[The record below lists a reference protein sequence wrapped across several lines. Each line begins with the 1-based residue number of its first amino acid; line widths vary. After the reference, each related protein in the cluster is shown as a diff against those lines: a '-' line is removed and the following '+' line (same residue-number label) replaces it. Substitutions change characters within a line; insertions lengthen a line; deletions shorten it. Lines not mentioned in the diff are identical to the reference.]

1 MNKVWVLIREED
13 WFYDNK
19 YTYLDVFETLEDA
32 RNYMTEYLEVLLF
45 ELETDY
51 SDGNSFYEDI
61 DINDYRMHEKREDVV
76 TLYMDD
82 AYFITLGIEE
92 KEIMKM
98 GGCQS

>member
-13 WFYDNK
+13 WFYDDK
-19 YTYLDVFETLEDA
+19 YTHLDVFETLEDA
-32 RNYMTEYLEVLLF
+32 RNYMAEYLEILLF
-45 ELETDY
+45 QLETDY
-51 SDGNSFYEDI
+51 RDSDSFYEDI

-98 GGCQS
+98 RGC

>member
-1 MNKVWVLIREED
+1 MNNKVWVLIREED
-13 WFYDNK
+13 WFYDDK

-32 RNYMTEYLEVLLF
+32 RNYMAEYLEVLLF

-51 SDGNSFYEDI
+51 SDSDSFYEDI

-98 GGCQS
+98 RGC